1 MYLSIPIPVPTS
13 GEIRMA
19 RARFAKVLSL
29 GLRGVRT
36 PVLAGVGTAD
46 LVVVTLGALR
56 DRASQRLATLA
67 AG

>member
-1 MYLSIPIPVPTS
+1 MYLSIPNPVPTS

-19 RARFAKVLSL
+19 RARFAEVLGL